1 MVCQT
6 QPNMFSSKSSS
17 LQAHRRGQMIFGRFG
32 FNGEGQFSAWPGVAQ
47 SREAICEA
55 NGFIL
60 ARVPS

>member
-1 MVCQT
+1 
-6 QPNMFSSKSSS
+6 MFSSKFLS
-17 LQAHRRGQMIFGRFG
+17 LQAHRRRQMIFRGFG

-47 SREAICEA
+47 NREAISEA

>member
-1 MVCQT
+1 
-6 QPNMFSSKSSS
+6 MFSSKSSS